1 VKPPASG
8 PLSGVKVVEF
18 GGYGP
23 APFCGMLLS
32 DLGAD
37 VVRIDR
43 KDAEERTRF
52 EIVARGRRS
61 VAVDLKTPEGKQT
74 CLQLMGKAQ
83 LLIEPFRP
91 GVMERLGLGPDD
103 AFSVNSQLVYG
114 RMTGWGQYGPLAD
127 RAGHDINY
135 TAITGALHSLG
146 RRDSPPT
153 PALSLIGNMGGGG
166 MYLAVGLLAALRHAE
181 RTGEGQVV
189 DVAISDC
196 VSHMMAWYHWFYQEG
211 RWSLER
217 ESNINDGASPW
228 FAVYQ
233 CSDGKYLSIGC
244 IEDKFYGI
252 LLDKLGLDNP
262 MLWDRWDP
270 EKWPALRDQF
280 AAIFITR
287 PLADWEA
294 LLGDSD
300 ACYAPVLRLDE
311 VASHPH
317 NLAREAMVT
326 IGDVCQPA
334 PAPRFS
340 KTPGAIQNP
349 PPPIGHD
356 DSSALEDWGIIT
368 S

>member
-1 VKPPASG
+1 
-8 PLSGVKVVEF
+8 
-18 GGYGP
+18 
-23 APFCGMLLS
+23 
-32 DLGAD
+32 
-37 VVRIDR
+37 
-43 KDAEERTRF
+43 
-52 EIVARGRRS
+52 
-61 VAVDLKTPEGKQT
+61 
-74 CLQLMGKAQ
+74 
-83 LLIEPFRP
+83 
-91 GVMERLGLGPDD
+91 
-103 AFSVNSQLVYG
+103 
-114 RMTGWGQYGPLAD
+114 
-127 RAGHDINY
+127 
-135 TAITGALHSLG
+135 
-146 RRDSPPT
+146 
-153 PALSLIGNMGGGG
+153 
-166 MYLAVGLLAALRHAE
+166 
-181 RTGEGQVV
+181 
-189 DVAISDC
+189 
-196 VSHMMAWYHWFYQEG
+196 MAWYHWFYQEG

-262 MLWDRWDP
+262 VLWDRWDP

-317 NLAREAMVT
+317 NLARKAMVT